1 MFVCGKV
8 KLDCL
13 SQVFEK
19 GREDGYRSSCGGTGW
34 SFVKGGDARR
44 GYSGWRSR

>member
-1 MFVCGKV
+1 MCRKV

-19 GREDGYRSSCGGTGW
+19 GREDGFHSSCGGTGW
-34 SFVKGGDARR
+34 SSVREGALEGDT
-44 GYSGWRSR
+44 GGWRSR